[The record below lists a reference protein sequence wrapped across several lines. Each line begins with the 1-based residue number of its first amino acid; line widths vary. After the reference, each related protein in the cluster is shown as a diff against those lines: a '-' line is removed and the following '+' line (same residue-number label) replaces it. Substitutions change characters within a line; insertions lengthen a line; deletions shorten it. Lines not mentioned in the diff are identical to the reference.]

1 MSFTNWEVIDDG
13 AWNGLRRLA
22 RYSDDDEGTV
32 EVKTEAVHAINPIIE
47 TNKQAESIDKRRDLW
62 KVGSIPAEVALKWL
76 VEDGLDIWNP
86 DHHEWKMR
94 RLMDSD
100 WRHLVPGLDR
110 IIML

>member
-1 MSFTNWEVIDDG
+1 MFTDWEVIDDG

-22 RYSDDDEGTV
+22 RYSEEDEGTV
-32 EVKTEAVHAINPIIE
+32 EVKTEALDYGIIE
-47 TNKQAESIDKRRDLW
+47 DNKRAESVDKRQDLW
-62 KVGSIPAEVALKWL
+62 KVGHIPASVALKWL